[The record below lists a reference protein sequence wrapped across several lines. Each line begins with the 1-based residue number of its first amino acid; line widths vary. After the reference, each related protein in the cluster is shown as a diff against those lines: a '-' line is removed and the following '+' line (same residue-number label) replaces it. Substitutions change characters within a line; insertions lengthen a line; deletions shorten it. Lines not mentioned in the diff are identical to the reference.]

1 MVISHQDLSWH
12 THQLNGD
19 QYRLDTQAYLKRTP
33 NHDDNVDAP
42 MLSTA
47 YDITAKAWKAR
58 FGVPYSVCGCIPD
71 KDSDSLI
78 IRFASRLSKLG
89 HKREKSIDG
98 ENGGEINIVN
108 KRPDL
113 VTTEDD
119 EANSSHPSEHNV
131 NFGDPNDKLTQMK
144 KEYREK
150 KSMKCIARAKK
161 GGERDPWRAL
171 QAQRAEKNQL
181 AVLDGKEGGE
191 KQKHKEAFADPYYGY
206 GYYYPYWG
214 VSAAIPLG

>member
-1 MVISHQDLSWH
+1 
-12 THQLNGD
+12 
-19 QYRLDTQAYLKRTP
+19 LDTQYYLKRTP
-33 NHDDNVDAP
+33 NHDDNVEATS
-42 MLSTA
+42 LSTA

-71 KDSDSLI
+71 RDSESPI

-89 HKREKSIDG
+89 HRKEKSID
-98 ENGGEINIVN
+98 EKDGEINIVN

-131 NFGDPNDKLTQMK
+131 NFGDPKDKLTQTK

-150 KSMKCIARAKK
+150 KSMKCTTSAKK

-171 QAQRAEKNQL
+171 QAERAEKNQL
-181 AVLDGKEGGE
+181 AALDGKEKGE
-191 KQKHKEAFADPYYGY
+191 KQKHKEAFTDPCYGY